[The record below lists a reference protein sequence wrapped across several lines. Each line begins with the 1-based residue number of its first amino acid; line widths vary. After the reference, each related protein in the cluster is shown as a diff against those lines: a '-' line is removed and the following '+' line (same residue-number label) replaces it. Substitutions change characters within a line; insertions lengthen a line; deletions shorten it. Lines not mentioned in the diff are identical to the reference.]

1 MKTSCLEEL
10 VFTDC
15 DIKSACVIWQSRKW
29 GNNLP
34 NLWRI
39 MTLLLLFFLDKIHI
53 THNEKTPQT
62 ESHTPLSYTP
72 VLLQQ
77 TSVPLALLPIESRHR
92 DSSMFVL
99 KASPQRS
106 ISPKVIQTLLQVCVC
121 VGQGRLRLR
130 LLRSCHRQAS
140 ASARQAWNKHGALKE
155 NIQRVKEKNV
165 KGFFFS
171 YLTVHRTGSDPAHP
185 ALGTQWRR
193 CVGSTDME
201 SKSEVCQSYWYW
213 VPDKLIL

>member
-1 MKTSCLEEL
+1 MRQQFAKPMKDNDP
-10 VFTDC
+10 F
-15 DIKSACVIWQSRKW
+15 AF
-29 GNNLP
+29 
-34 NLWRI
+34 
-39 MTLLLLFFLDKIHI
+39 FFLDKIHI

-155 NIQRVKEKNV
+155 NIQRVKEKKRKRV
-165 KGFFFS
+165 FFFLLDS
-171 YLTVHRTGSDPAHP
+171 SSDRFRPSSSSTWDTMASLCRKHRHG
-185 ALGTQWRR
+185 
-193 CVGSTDME
+193 E
-201 SKSEVCQSYWYW
+201 
-213 VPDKLIL
+213 